1 MLKPKLLIVARREFL
16 QRVKSK
22 GFVIFTLLLPALM
35 VGYILFV
42 VAVAKAGGNVASHI
56 AVVDLSGEVEAPFSA
71 LLTEKLPNGKPR
83 YTVEEVPA
91 TPAGLAGVEA
101 RLQDRVRA
109 GEYSGFLVIPAD
121 VLTSNHAEYHARNVA
136 NMMAMANLQSKLGQA
151 VARLRLIKAGVAS
164 ERVPQFLA
172 GFNLETLRVSS
183 NGESRDQGQTFALAY
198 LLGGLLYG
206 ALIGHGVTF
215 MRSVVEEKTS
225 RVAEVILSAVDAFDL
240 LMGKL
245 LGVAGAALLQGG
257 VWLLCLAAV
266 SVYGVTMASVLSGN
280 NPLKSM
286 PHIGGLVYF
295 CFAIFFLL
303 GFLVYA
309 TLFAA
314 TGAIVSSEQES
325 QQTQLPITLLLV
337 LSIVLAPMVLNAPG
351 GVMAVVL
358 SLIPFFSPVLMTMR
372 VIVSSPP
379 LWQILLAIVLSAAT
393 VLGVVRVTAKI
404 YRLGILM
411 TGKRPTLPELLR
423 WLRYT

>member
-1 MLKPKLLIVARREFL
+1 MKSKTLIVARREFL

-22 GFVIFTLLLPALM
+22 GFIIFTLLLPALM

-42 VAVAKAGGNVASHI
+42 VAMAKAGGNVASRI
-56 AVVDLSGEVEAPFSA
+56 AVVDLSGQVYAPLNA
-71 LLTEKLPNGKPR
+71 LLTETLPNGQRK
-83 YTVEEVPA
+83 YTVEPVAA
-91 TPAGLAGVEA
+91 TPATLPAVEA
-101 RLQDRVRA
+101 TLQRQVRD
-109 GEYSGFLVIPAD
+109 GRYSGFLVIPAD
-121 VLTSNHAEYHARNVA
+121 VLASNHAEYHARNVA
-136 NMMAMANLQSKLGQA
+136 NMMAMAELQARLGQA
-151 VARLRLIKAGVAS
+151 VARRRLLQAGVAPD
-164 ERVPQFLA
+164 RVPQFLA
-172 GFNLETLRVSS
+172 SFNLETLRVSS
-183 NGESRDQGQTFALAY
+183 SGESRDQGQTFVLAY

-240 LMGKL
+240 LLGKL
-245 LGVAGAALLQGG
+245 LGVAGAALLQGL
-257 VWLLCLAAV
+257 VWLLCLAAA
-266 SVYGVTMASVLSGN
+266 SLYGVTMASALSGN

-295 CFAIFFLL
+295 CFAVFFLL

-314 TGAIVSSEQES
+314 SGAIVSSEQES

-337 LSIVLAPMVLNAPG
+337 LAFVLAPMVLNAPG
-351 GVMAVVL
+351 SGVAVVL
-358 SLIPFFSPVLMTMR
+358 SLIPFFTPVLMTMR

-393 VLGVVRVTAKI
+393 VLGIVRVTAKI
-404 YRLGILM
+404 YRLGLLM
-411 TGKRPTLPELLR
+411 TGKRPTLPEILR